1 MLTKKL
7 DLGSVSRVLN
17 LVCRHDHDDNP
28 VDEYENC
35 YIRFKTN
42 EWDENILGKCCWLCM
57 KELIFK
63 FFFCE
68 FIVVDTI
75 YS

>member
-7 DLGSVSRVLN
+7 NLGSVSRVLN

-42 EWDENILGKCCWLCM
+42 E
-57 KELIFK
+57 
-63 FFFCE
+63 
-68 FIVVDTI
+68 
-75 YS
+75 